1 MQDIHILRCDERNL
15 VVTPFIGA
23 PIWFRVLDTP
33 LTIPFSLPTTPLRL
47 RHAPIVLRLHPTA
60 LLEDVQSA
68 QKKHTAQLHR
78 DLTFQLGRSPES
90 CFRFKHRSIR
100 LVSQIHIDMLKAYSD
115 LLRQHNHTTKAT
127 GQWMAMVP
135 FKQSLEPMITA
146 SVSLQL
152 PLADNIR
159 RSRARISDDCETMQD
174 WKRTCGLVHTISC

>member
-1 MQDIHILRCDERNL
+1 MRWVSWGLIIGMNQSWFSINQVLWKPCFQYQDLPGRLPGCCMDFVVAMVPHQESSNLSFWFLLRMLILILGGGMQDIHILRCDERNL

-68 QKKHTAQLHR
+68 QKKHTAQLQR
-78 DLTFQLGRSPES
+78 DLTFQLGRNPKS

-100 LVSQIHIDMLKAYSD
+100 LVSQ
-115 LLRQHNHTTKAT
+115 N
-127 GQWMAMVP
+127 
-135 FKQSLEPMITA
+135 
-146 SVSLQL
+146 
-152 PLADNIR
+152 
-159 RSRARISDDCETMQD
+159 
-174 WKRTCGLVHTISC
+174 

>member
-1 MQDIHILRCDERNL
+1 MRAYNRNESELILNQSGLMEALFPVSGSTRKASWLLHGFCGRHGPTSGIFESLLLIPFADAHLNSILGGGMQDIHILSCDERNL

-68 QKKHTAQLHR
+68 QKKHTAQLQR
-78 DLTFQLGRSPES
+78 DLTFQLGRSPKS

-100 LVSQIHIDMLKAYSD
+100 LVSQ
-115 LLRQHNHTTKAT
+115 N
-127 GQWMAMVP
+127 
-135 FKQSLEPMITA
+135 
-146 SVSLQL
+146 
-152 PLADNIR
+152 
-159 RSRARISDDCETMQD
+159 
-174 WKRTCGLVHTISC
+174 